1 MTDFVLGE
9 VLRKSLAEVRA
20 LGNAE
25 VVEWLAFF
33 AYRRALAEVEHGG

>member
-9 VLRKSLAEVRA
+9 LLHKSVAEVRA

-25 VVEWLAFF
+25 VVEWMAFL
-33 AYRRALAEVEHGG
+33 AYRRALQEAEP